1 MYQKIY
7 CENTISD
14 IFIGFFINLNW
25 VLDVQ
30 KIVH

>member
-7 CENTISD
+7 CGNPISD